1 MYKSMLWEFTGNSIL
16 LEVSTHKNEQRY
28 YILLPHLQDKAMQ
41 LDKLNNQ
48 SQVNVGA
55 LVVG

>member
-1 MYKSMLWEFTGNSIL
+1 MLWEFTGNSIL